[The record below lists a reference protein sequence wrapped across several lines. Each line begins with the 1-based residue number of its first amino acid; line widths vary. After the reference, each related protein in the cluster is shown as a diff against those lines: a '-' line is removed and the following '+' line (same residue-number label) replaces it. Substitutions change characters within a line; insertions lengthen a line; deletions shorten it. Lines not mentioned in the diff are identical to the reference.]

1 MLSLLPS
8 PVEHLRERL
17 SSVVLTPAPQAVEER
32 WRRFSRDWKASEL
45 APPPPGSSLKAVLG
59 DPGVHLLGHT
69 LDYIRFGADFT
80 RERYERLG
88 SVSWMGAFGTK
99 MVVIA
104 GPDATREALTS
115 EAKAFSQD
123 GWSFLIDAFSH
134 RGLMLM
140 SFDEHLMH
148 RRIMQEAFTRPRLT
162 RYVDQVTPCVSE
174 AIPLWPT
181 GSEVRIYPLLKNL
194 TLDIATDVFMGGRGK
209 SESDAINE
217 AFVATVRAASSIVRV
232 PLPGTRF
239 RAGVRGRRLLED
251 YFARHLPDARGGD
264 TDDLFAALCQASTPE
279 GERFSDDD
287 VINHMIFLMMAAH
300 DTSTITTTAVAYFL
314 AKHPEW
320 QEAAAAEA
328 DAIGDGLPDIEA
340 LDRMEVIDLVLK
352 ESLRLLAPVPLV
364 MRKTV
369 RDAAIDGYHIPA
381 DTMCAVTPAVNHFDR
396 AIWRDPDRFDPSRFD
411 EPRREDQAHRFGWVP
426 FGGGA
431 HKCIGMQFGT
441 LEVKAI
447 LHRMLRTYTWTVPSG
462 YDIRWDTTSLTIP
475 VDGLPLNLRRR

>member
-1 MLSLLPS
+1 MPNLLSPMDH
-8 PVEHLRERL
+8 VKERL
-17 SSVVLTPAPQAVEER
+17 SSVVLTPAPRAFDEK
-32 WRRFSRDWKASEL
+32 WRQWSRDWRAREL
-45 APPPPGSSLKAVLG
+45 APVPPGNRLKPVMG
-59 DPGVHLLGHT
+59 DPGLPLLGHT
-69 LDYIRFGADFT
+69 LDYIRFGSDFS

-88 SVSWMGAFGTK
+88 SVSWMGAFGTN

-123 GWSFLIDAFSH
+123 GWSFLIDAFFH

-162 RYVDQVTPCVSE
+162 RYVEQVTPRVATE
-174 AIPLWPT
+174 LLAWPV
-181 GSEVRIYPLLKNL
+181 GRSVRIYPLLKNL
-194 TLDIATDVFMGGRGK
+194 TLDIATDVFMGGRGRD
-209 SESDAINE
+209 ESRAVNE

-251 YFARHLPDARGGD
+251 YFARHLPAARSGD
-264 TDDLFAALCQASTPE
+264 SDDLFAALCQASTE
-279 GERFSDDD
+279 DGERFSDED

-320 QEAAAAEA
+320 QDAAAAEA
-328 DAIGDGLPDIEA
+328 DALGDALPDIDA
-340 LDRMEVIDLVLK
+340 LDQMTVIDLVLK

-369 RDAAIDGYHIPA
+369 RDVAIDGYHIPA
-381 DTMCAVTPAVNHFDR
+381 DTMCAVTPAVNHFER
-396 AIWRDPDRFDPSRFD
+396 SIWTDPDNFDPSRFD
-411 EPRREDQAHRFGWVP
+411 EPRREDQQHRFGWVP
-426 FGGGA
+426 FGGGV

-447 LHRMLRTYTWTVPSG
+447 LHRMLRTFRWTLPADYHV
-462 YDIRWDTTSLTIP
+462 RWDNTSLPVP
-475 VDGLPLNLRRR
+475 VDGLPLELRRR